1 VPKITKAQAEAE
13 NLRPRSFDLA
23 STQIIGTSS
32 SAVGSTNSNVVSTS
46 RDATPTPGVDQQ
58 QVYSQQ
64 LEQIPEIA
72 AFGPLFKSSTKPVEL
87 TESETEY
94 VVSCVKH
101 MFKENIVFQVF
112 I

>member
-1 VPKITKAQAEAE
+1 MQT
-13 NLRPRSFDLA
+13 
-23 STQIIGTSS
+23 IGISS
-32 SAVGSTNSNVVSTS
+32 SAVASTSATTVSAS

-58 QVYSQQ
+58 LVYSQQ
-64 LEQIPEIA
+64 LEQIPDIA
-72 AFGPLFKSSTKPVEL
+72 AFGALFKSSVKPVEL

-101 MFKENIVFQVF
+101 IFNEHIVFQVSVQKN

>member
-1 VPKITKAQAEAE
+1 M
-13 NLRPRSFDLA
+13 RPRSFELA
-23 STQIIGTSS
+23 STQTIGISS
-32 SAVGSTNSNVVSTS
+32 SAVGSTNSNIASTS

-72 AFGPLFKSSTKPVEL
+72 AFGPLFKSSIKPVEL